1 MAQVTLNINQQPYA
15 IACADDEVE
24 RLELLGTVVSE
35 RVAELSGSLGQVGD
49 AKLILLAAL
58 TLLDEAKVEMD
69 KLANEAEADATE
81 IANIAAAVAKLED
94 IAENIESA

>member
-1 MAQVTLNINQQPYA
+1 M
-15 IACADDEVE
+15 
-24 RLELLGTVVSE
+24 
-35 RVAELSGSLGQVGD
+35 GD

-69 KLANEAEADATE
+69 KLADEAEADATE